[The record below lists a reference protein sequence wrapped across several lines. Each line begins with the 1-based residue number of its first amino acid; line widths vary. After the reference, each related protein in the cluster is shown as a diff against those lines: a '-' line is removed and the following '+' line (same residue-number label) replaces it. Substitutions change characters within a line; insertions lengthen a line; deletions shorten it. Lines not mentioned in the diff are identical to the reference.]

1 MEWKKGGRSAKVIL
15 NIVCSMDVIR
25 ENVGV
30 EMEGGLRGEER
41 EKPVRNGP
49 EVLSSKMWEEA
60 MKIARR
66 EGLTWMTSIASVN
79 LADVHS
85 MDGKTRLALDH
96 LRKAR
101 KVMKETGD
109 LEGLSAVDFN
119 MALVQIDKGNLSL
132 AEKYFKRSRS
142 FPLTY
147 EKKLAEREKAYN
159 ERLEMRREYSTFFL
173 IKHSGEVVT
182 SWAIIISGISIEN
195 FSWN

>member
-1 MEWKKGGRSAKVIL
+1 
-15 NIVCSMDVIR
+15 
-25 ENVGV
+25 
-30 EMEGGLRGEER
+30 
-41 EKPVRNGP
+41 
-49 EVLSSKMWEEA
+49 

-85 MDGKTRLALDH
+85 MQGKTRLALDY

-119 MALVQIDKGNLSL
+119 MAIVQIDKGNLSL

-147 EKKLAEREKAYN
+147 EKKIAEREKAYN
-159 ERLEMRREYSTFFL
+159 ERLEMRRE
-173 IKHSGEVVT
+173 
-182 SWAIIISGISIEN
+182 
-195 FSWN
+195 